1 MSTSNDIDPP
11 TIVQV
16 PILIIVPSVLML
28 SAVFDLAWVD
38 LIDSA
43 CDQRAEE
50 SKTEGAVFDL
60 DKCIAIG
67 RRNFIFILAFSSL
80 FQLYC
85 AYILKMYADQ
95 KKEQVY
101 EPI

>member
-1 MSTSNDIDPP
+1 
-11 TIVQV
+11 
-16 PILIIVPSVLML
+16 ML

-43 CDQRAEE
+43 CDQKAEE

-80 FQLYC
+80 F
-85 AYILKMYADQ
+85 
-95 KKEQVY
+95 
-101 EPI
+101 